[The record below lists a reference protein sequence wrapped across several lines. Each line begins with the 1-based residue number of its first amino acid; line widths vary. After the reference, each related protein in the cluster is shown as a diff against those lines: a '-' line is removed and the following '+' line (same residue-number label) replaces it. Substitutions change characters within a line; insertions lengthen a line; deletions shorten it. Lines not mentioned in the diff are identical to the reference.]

1 MLNSLDILGLDF
13 ASTNDLLKF
22 LRNYA
27 IEATKEQLEDFLE
40 IVDSK
45 LKGKITEEQLKWIVE
60 GLESRKGEYK

>member
-1 MLNSLDILGLDF
+1 
-13 ASTNDLLKF
+13 
-22 LRNYA
+22 
-27 IEATKEQLEDFLE
+27 LEDFLE